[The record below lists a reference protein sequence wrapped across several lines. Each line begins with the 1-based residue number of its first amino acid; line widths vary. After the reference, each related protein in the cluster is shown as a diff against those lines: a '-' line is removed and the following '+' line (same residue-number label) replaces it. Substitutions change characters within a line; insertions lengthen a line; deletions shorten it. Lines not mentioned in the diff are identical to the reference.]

1 MRNKITRKPVGKVGK
16 PMGNSKIGAPKYG
29 ANKMGKRK

>member
-16 PMGNSKIGAPKYG
+16 PMGNSKMAPKYG